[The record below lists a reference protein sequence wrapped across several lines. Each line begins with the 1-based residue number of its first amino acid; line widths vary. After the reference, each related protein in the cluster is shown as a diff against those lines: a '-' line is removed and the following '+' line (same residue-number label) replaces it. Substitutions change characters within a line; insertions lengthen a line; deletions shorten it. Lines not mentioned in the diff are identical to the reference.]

1 MNRLLRLNEGGQMH
15 KIPEDVIAAVLS
27 KTNIV
32 DVVSKHV
39 HLTKQ
44 GKYLKGLCPFHSEK
58 TPSFTVTPEKQ
69 IFHCYGCG
77 KGGSAIKFV
86 MEIEGVSFQEAVRQ
100 LAEDAGVPVTWDDRT
115 DVLDEHAA
123 ERKQLLDA
131 HEIAAKWFHYILMN
145 TEQGRPALEYLR
157 DRGFSDK
164 LISAFQIGY
173 APQMYDALTQF
184 LHKRDFPLQ
193 LMERGGLIALHEERN
208 QYYDRFRD
216 RVMFPLHDSAGRII
230 AFAGRALGDLQP
242 KYLNTPESFIF
253 HKSRLLY
260 QLHQAKPEI
269 RKTGQIVLFEGY
281 VDVIKAWEAGVRNG
295 VASMGTALTDEHVK
309 LMKRHAS
316 RVVIC
321 YDGDDAG
328 VNAAYKSLS
337 LLEKAGLAVNVA
349 VIPDR
354 MDPDEYITRYGGERF
369 RSEIIQGAVSAIRF
383 KLDYLRR
390 GYRLNTEDGRLKYI
404 RAALRIIAS
413 MRSPVEREYYLKDL
427 ASEYQVSLD
436 TLKQEALQMIE
447 ASQKMEQNGDN
458 IGKPWNNGMNDR
470 REVITR
476 PALRPAY
483 YNAERNLLAA
493 MLQDA
498 NIASLVQERLGA
510 DFNVEAHAA
519 LAAYI
524 YRYYTDHDTL
534 ELSTFMAMLQDEEL
548 ERLVSSL
555 SMEDI
560 VAVMNERALED
571 HIRQIRKAPMQLAI
585 EQKKE
590 ELHRAERSGN
600 VQAAVQIASEI
611 MTLEKQLKD
620 IQH

>member
-1 MNRLLRLNEGGQMH
+1 MH
-15 KIPEDVIAAVLS
+15 RIPEDVIAAVLS

-100 LAEDAGVPVTWDDRT
+100 LAEEADVPVLWEDRQ
-115 DVLDEHAA
+115 DEQDEQAA
-123 ERKQLLDA
+123 EKKQLLEA

-157 DRGFSDK
+157 SRGFSDK
-164 LISAFQIGY
+164 LINAFQIGY
-173 APQMYDALTQF
+173 APQMRDALTQF
-184 LHKRDFPLQ
+184 LDKREFSLP
-193 LMERGGLIALHEERN
+193 LMEQGGLVAMHEERK

-216 RVMFPLHDSAGRII
+216 RVMFPLHDGTGRII

-242 KYLNTPESFIF
+242 KYLNTPESIIF

-260 QLHQAKPEI
+260 HFHQAKSEI

-281 VDVIKAWEAGVRNG
+281 VDVIKAWEAGVQNG
-295 VASMGTALTDEHVK
+295 VASMGTALTEEHVK
-309 LMKRHAS
+309 LIKRHAT

-328 VNAAYKSLS
+328 INAAYKSLS
-337 LLEKAGLAVNVA
+337 MLEKAGLSVNVA

-354 MDPDEYITRYGGERF
+354 MDPDEYISRHGGERF

-383 KLDYLRR
+383 RLDYLRR
-390 GYRLNTEDGRLKYI
+390 GYRLNTEDGKLKYI

-413 MRSPVEREYYLKDL
+413 LRSPVEREYYLKDL
-427 ASEYQVSLD
+427 ASEYQVSLES
-436 TLKQEALQMIE
+436 LKQELAQRIE
-447 ASQKMEQNGDN
+447 ASQKLEQSGDN

-498 NIASLVQERLGA
+498 GIASLVQERLGA
-510 DFNVEAHAA
+510 EFNVEAHAA

-524 YRYYTDHDTL
+524 YRYYNDHDTL
-534 ELSTFMAMLQDEEL
+534 ELSTFLAMLQDDEL

-560 VAVMNERALED
+560 AAVMNERALED

-590 ELHRAERSGN
+590 ELHRAERSGD
-600 VQAAVQIASEI
+600 VQAAVKIAGEI
-611 MTLEKQLKD
+611 MTLEKQLKEM
-620 IQH
+620 QH